1 MEERQEKVEEKPATY
16 RKKIQY
22 YAFGTFGVILVI
34 LFINMVISIASRNEE
49 EPKENAKQETASTAP
64 NTTEKFNALLKNSG
78 ARPSASVNQANT
90 VGNKDSVSNG
100 NPNSETDKK
109 PVHPYSREKEASQER
124 GARASDAGSPDEIRA
139 RFKADEI
146 NRALRARSDK
156 TNLDSTKNTVAG
168 SGNAYAPAASFTGNR
183 TNAQRISDINA
194 EQNGLQERIQM
205 MESKVRADEAALP
218 GRLEEA
224 RIRGEQQFAEARQGG
239 AGSNATS
246 VTKGSTQ
253 SVPSGVVG
261 YTASNP
267 YGASVDGM
275 MKLPVG
281 TVLNAITTFTAISDY
296 SGGSMKAM
304 LTHDIYDATHS
315 YILAPKGSEFVI
327 RVVKASQ
334 VNEILQSRIGFQV
347 TWLVLPDGNR
357 VDFKTSSSLDRMGTP
372 AVEGDEVDRHLLAQ
386 FLGVAAYA
394 LVGTKTSYEGSGDS
408 NESFAGNFGEGARTQ
423 AGNIAQ
429 KYLQVVPTTTL
440 HAGAPIRVFTED
452 EIYMKP
458 WRNIYE
464 TDYTG

>member
-1 MEERQEKVEEKPATY
+1 
-16 RKKIQY
+16 
-22 YAFGTFGVILVI
+22 
-34 LFINMVISIASRNEE
+34 
-49 EPKENAKQETASTAP
+49 
-64 NTTEKFNALLKNSG
+64 
-78 ARPSASVNQANT
+78 
-90 VGNKDSVSNG
+90 
-100 NPNSETDKK
+100 
-109 PVHPYSREKEASQER
+109 
-124 GARASDAGSPDEIRA
+124 
-139 RFKADEI
+139 
-146 NRALRARSDK
+146 
-156 TNLDSTKNTVAG
+156 
-168 SGNAYAPAASFTGNR
+168 
-183 TNAQRISDINA
+183 
-194 EQNGLQERIQM
+194 M

-239 AGSNATS
+239 AGSSATS

-357 VDFKTSSSLDRMGTP
+357 VGFKTSSSLDRMGTP

-394 LVGTKTSYEGSGDS
+394 LVG
-408 NESFAGNFGEGARTQ
+408 
-423 AGNIAQ
+423 
-429 KYLQVVPTTTL
+429 
-440 HAGAPIRVFTED
+440 
-452 EIYMKP
+452 
-458 WRNIYE
+458 
-464 TDYTG
+464 